1 VKVLLA
7 YVVAVMPNA
16 YFDLWPGAINCF
28 DGEGWPRLFAF
39 AFGFDPILVIC

>member
-28 DGEGWPRLFAF
+28 DGEGWPRLSHLR
-39 AFGFDPILVIC
+39 LVLIRSW

>member
-28 DGEGWPRLFAF
+28 DGVKDGRVFSHLRLVL
-39 AFGFDPILVIC
+39 IRSW